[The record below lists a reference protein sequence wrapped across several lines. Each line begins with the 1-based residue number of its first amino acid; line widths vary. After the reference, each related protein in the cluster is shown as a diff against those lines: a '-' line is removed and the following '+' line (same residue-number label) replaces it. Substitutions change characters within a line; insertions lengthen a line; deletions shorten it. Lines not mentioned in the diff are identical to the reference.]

1 MVKYLVFP
9 DVELYVAPLTET
21 LSIPL
26 LSVQVTAKVT
36 VCEVLLLVRL
46 TEESST
52 VNDEIDGA
60 WLSVLVTVTLSFN
73 VEELPAASVAT
84 QTCVAVVEP

>member
-1 MVKYLVFP
+1 M
-9 DVELYVAPLTET
+9 
-21 LSIPL
+21 
-26 LSVQVTAKVT
+26 T
-36 VCEVLLLVRL
+36 VCDVLLLL
-46 TEESST
+46 TVIEESLT

-73 VEELPAASVAT
+73 VEVLPAASVAT